1 MMELVTGGSG
11 SGKSAY
17 AEKIICEKHRQLCGT
32 AEKPPLY
39 YIADMVPYGRETEKK
54 IEAHRKMR
62 AGKGFATIEWYV
74 DLPGRILGPDSP
86 DLKGSYVLL
95 ECISNLTA
103 NEMYE
108 PGGAENTGKDTV
120 KCIIRGVQMLKERCA
135 HLVVVTNDVFR
146 ESVPDSEEMTAY
158 KDNLGTISRA
168 LAKMADRVTEV
179 VFGVPVCIKEVSD
192 TASGTW
198 DWRKGIDA
206 QKDGSEEK
214 GRRSMKFITGGA
226 YQGKLNYAKE
236 TFQIPDG
243 WMDGAFCTLEDLAQC
258 RGVYDF
264 HLLIRRLLEEGQ
276 EADRL
281 VLEAAEKN
289 PEIRS
294 AYQRA
299 LQKNAKLALPLIRLH
314 RKFKIAGERPRFTPD
329 WRSMMPP
336 WRPQLNAQ
344 EARKLAMEQ
353 QHIWHSE
360 KSPDIVSV

>member
-39 YIADMVPYGRETEKK
+39 YIADMVPYGPETEKK

-74 DLPGRILGPDSP
+74 DLPGRILGSDSP

-198 DWRKGIDA
+198 DWIKGIDA

-226 YQGKLNYAKE
+226 YQGKLEYAKKMY
-236 TFQIPDG
+236 PDAD
-243 WMDGAFCTLEDLAQC
+243 WADGAGCSLQELFSCGAVDH
-258 RGVYDF
+258 F
-264 HLLIRRLLEEGQ
+264 HLFVRRWLQAGKTPQELTGEILDKNRDLIIVCDEIGCGLVPTDAFEREYRESVGRICTELVKYADEVYRVTCGAGVRLC
-276 EADRL
+276 
-281 VLEAAEKN
+281 
-289 PEIRS
+289 
-294 AYQRA
+294 
-299 LQKNAKLALPLIRLH
+299 
-314 RKFKIAGERPRFTPD
+314 
-329 WRSMMPP
+329 
-336 WRPQLNAQ
+336 
-344 EARKLAMEQ
+344 
-353 QHIWHSE
+353 
-360 KSPDIVSV
+360 

>member
-179 VFGVPVCIKEVSD
+179 VFGVPVCIKAVSD

-198 DWRKGIDA
+198 DWIKGIDA

-226 YQGKLNYAKE
+226 YQGKLEYAKKMY
-236 TFQIPDG
+236 PDAD
-243 WMDGAFCTLEDLAQC
+243 WADGAGCSLQELLSCGAVDH
-258 RGVYDF
+258 F
-264 HLLIRRLLEEGQ
+264 HLFVRRWLQAGKTPQELTGEILDKNRDLIIVCDEIGCGLVPTDAFEREYRESVGRICTELVKYADEVYRVTCGAGVRLC
-276 EADRL
+276 
-281 VLEAAEKN
+281 
-289 PEIRS
+289 
-294 AYQRA
+294 
-299 LQKNAKLALPLIRLH
+299 
-314 RKFKIAGERPRFTPD
+314 
-329 WRSMMPP
+329 
-336 WRPQLNAQ
+336 
-344 EARKLAMEQ
+344 
-353 QHIWHSE
+353 
-360 KSPDIVSV
+360 

>member
-198 DWRKGIDA
+198 DWIKGIDA

-226 YQGKLNYAKE
+226 YQGKLEYAKKMY
-236 TFQIPDG
+236 PDAD
-243 WMDGAFCTLEDLAQC
+243 WADGAGCSLQELLSCGAVDH
-258 RGVYDF
+258 F
-264 HLLIRRLLEEGQ
+264 HLFVRRWLQAGKTPQELTGAILDKNRDLIIVCDEIGCGLVPTDAFEREYRESVGRICTELVKYADEVYRVTCGAGVRLC
-276 EADRL
+276 
-281 VLEAAEKN
+281 
-289 PEIRS
+289 
-294 AYQRA
+294 
-299 LQKNAKLALPLIRLH
+299 
-314 RKFKIAGERPRFTPD
+314 
-329 WRSMMPP
+329 
-336 WRPQLNAQ
+336 
-344 EARKLAMEQ
+344 
-353 QHIWHSE
+353 
-360 KSPDIVSV
+360 